1 MFHAVSK
8 MNARLVM
15 LVVVGSGVHGW
26 IVPIFFLLRFR
37 SFSEVMN
44 GNECSASSNVSTSS
58 LFRAA
63 KHDL

>member
-1 MFHAVSK
+1 

-15 LVVVGSGVHGW
+15 LAVVVGSGVHGW
-26 IVPIFFLLRFR
+26 IVPIFFLLRFC

-58 LFRAA
+58 LFCAA